1 MMLQTLKKAIQD
13 EAVLDMTEI
22 TEDST
27 INSLGIDSL
36 ETTEFVLNIEDQTG
50 ISIPDDFDISGERR
64 LKDIA
69 ADLQEIADGT
79 R

>member
-1 MMLQTLKKAIQD
+1 MFQTLKQAIVD
-13 EAVLDMTEI
+13 ELFLDPEEI

-36 ETTEFVLNIEDQTG
+36 GTTEIVMNIEDQTG

-69 ADLQEIADGT
+69 ADLEEIADGSH
-79 R
+79 

>member
-1 MMLQTLKKAIQD
+1 MFQILKQAIVE
-13 EAVLDMTEI
+13 EAVLDPADI

-36 ETTEFVLNIEDQTG
+36 ETTEIVLNVEDQTG
-50 ISIPDDFDISGERR
+50 ISVPDDLDVSGDRK

-69 ADLQEIADGT
+69 ADLEKLSDGS
-79 R
+79 

>member
-1 MMLQTLKKAIQD
+1 MFQTLKQAIQD
-13 EAVLDMTEI
+13 EVVLDVTEI
-22 TEDST
+22 NEDST

-36 ETTEFVLNIEDQTG
+36 ETTEIVMNIEDQTG

-69 ADLQEIADGT
+69 DDLQEIANGS
-79 R
+79 